1 MPSPE
6 TTPESIEETLFDAIA
21 QIGPDRSEIRRES
34 TLEDLD
40 IDSLDLVEIAQI
52 VQETWGVELDP
63 QDFVD
68 VKTVGD
74 ALDAISARVL
84 VL

>member
-1 MPSPE
+1 MSSTKP
-6 TTPESIEETLFDAIA
+6 TPQSIEDRLFDAIA
-21 QIGPDRSEIRRES
+21 EIGPDRSEIRREA

-40 IDSLDLVEIAQI
+40 VDSLDLVEIAQL

-63 QDFVD
+63 QDFAD

-74 ALDAISARVL
+74 AVDVIVGRVL
-84 VL
+84 

>member
-1 MPSPE
+1 MSSTE
-6 TTPESIEETLFDAIA
+6 ITARSVEDTIIDAIA
-21 QIGPDRSEIRRES
+21 QLGPDRSDIKREA

-40 IDSLDLVEIAQI
+40 VDSLDLVEIAQL

-68 VKTVGD
+68 VRTVGD
-74 ALDAISARVL
+74 ALDLIVARVL
-84 VL
+84 

>member
-1 MPSPE
+1 MSLPE
-6 TTPESIEETLFDAIA
+6 TTPQSIEERLFDAIA
-21 QIGPDRSEIRRES
+21 TIGPDRSDITREA

-40 IDSLDLVEIAQI
+40 IDSLDLVEIAQL
-52 VQETWGVELDP
+52 VQETWGIELDP

-74 ALDAISARVL
+74 ALDVITARVL

>member
-1 MPSPE
+1 MSSPQA
-6 TTPESIEETLFDAIA
+6 TAQSIEDALFDAIA
-21 QIGPDRSEIRRES
+21 EIGPDRSEITREA

-40 IDSLDLVEIAQI
+40 IDSLDLVEIAQL

-63 QDFVD
+63 QDFTD

-74 ALDAISARVL
+74 AVDLIVARVL
-84 VL
+84 

>member
-1 MPSPE
+1 MSSAE
-6 TTPESIEETLFDAIA
+6 ATAQSIEDALFDAIA
-21 QIGPDRSEIRRES
+21 EIGPDRSDIRRDA

-63 QDFVD
+63 QDFAD

-74 ALDAISARVL
+74 AVDLIVARVL
-84 VL
+84 

>member
-1 MPSPE
+1 MSTQE
-6 TTPESIEETLFDAIA
+6 TTPQSIEETLFDAIA
-21 QIGPDRSEIRRES
+21 EIGPDRSDVTRDA

-40 IDSLDLVEIAQI
+40 VDSLDLVEIAQL
-52 VQETWGVELDP
+52 VQEKWGVELDP
-63 QDFVD
+63 QEFAG

-74 ALDAISARVL
+74 ALDVIAARVL

>member
-1 MPSPE
+1 MPPAE
-6 TTPESIEETLFDAIA
+6 TTPQSIEDTLFDAIA
-21 QIGPDRSEIRRES
+21 EIGPDRADIRRDA

-40 IDSLDLVEIAQI
+40 LDSLDLVEIAQV
-52 VQETWGVELDP
+52 VQEAWGVEFDP

-74 ALDAISARVL
+74 ALDLVVARVL
-84 VL
+84 

>member
-1 MPSPE
+1 MSSTE
-6 TTPESIEETLFDAIA
+6 TTPQSIEDTLFDAIA
-21 QIGPDRSEIRRES
+21 EIGPDRADIRREA

-40 IDSLDLVEIAQI
+40 IDSLDLVEIAQL

-63 QDFVD
+63 QDFAD

-74 ALDAISARVL
+74 ALDLIVARVL
-84 VL
+84 

>member
-1 MPSPE
+1 MSLPE
-6 TTPESIEETLFDAIA
+6 ATPQSIEETLFDAIA
-21 QIGPDRSEIRRES
+21 EIGPDRSEITREA

-40 IDSLDLVEIAQI
+40 IDSLDLVEIAQL
-52 VQETWGVELDP
+52 VHERWAVELDP
-63 QDFVD
+63 QEFGG

-74 ALDAISARVL
+74 ALDVIAARVL

>member
-1 MPSPE
+1 MSPE
-6 TTPESIEETLFDAIA
+6 TTLQSIEDALYDAIA
-21 QIGPDRSEIRRES
+21 EVGPERSEITREA

-40 IDSLDLVEIAQI
+40 LDSLDLVEIAQL
-52 VQETWGVELDP
+52 VQERWGVELEP

-74 ALDAISARVL
+74 ALDVIAARVL
-84 VL
+84 

>member
-1 MPSPE
+1 MSPE
-6 TTPESIEETLFDAIA
+6 TTLQSIEDTLFDAIA
-21 QIGPDRSEIRRES
+21 DVGPERSDITRES

-40 IDSLDLVEIAQI
+40 LDSLDLVEIAQL
-52 VQETWGVELDP
+52 VQEIWGVEFEP

-74 ALDAISARVL
+74 ALDLVASRVL
-84 VL
+84 